1 MILAGIE
8 HAEQNL
14 GVAPDHRQRLQRLR
28 RERRNAEY
36 DDSAWQGRRSPISI
50 QQMLDK
56 AGVDAGTAVTQALD
70 TYVGQHG
77 TPERRLPQLLFGK
90 RAIAFTRQTN
100 AILTGGP
107 VIEPIGTVDLVLV
120 KQVSQTLGQL
130 VAFAAVAVIGE
141 KALQRRECRL
151 RQQLRQQPHQSPEQ
165 GLLVQW

>member
-1 MILAGIE
+1 MILTGIE
-8 HAEQNL
+8 YAEQNL
-14 GVAPDHRQRLQRLR
+14 GVASDDRQRFQCLR

-36 DDSAWQGRRSPISI
+36 DDPARQGRRSPISAE
-50 QQMLDK
+50 QMLDK
-56 AGVDAGTAVTQALD
+56 AWVDAGAAVTQALD
-70 TYVGQHG
+70 AYIRQHG
-77 TPERRLPQLLFGK
+77 TPERGLPQFLFGK
-90 RAIAFTRQTN
+90 RAIAFTRQTD
-100 AILTGGP
+100 AVLTGGP

-151 RQQLRQQPHQSPEQ
+151 RQQLGQQPHQSPEQ